1 MGYRH
6 RGAFDQPKPIL
17 KPAVVQSIIAA
28 ILLGSILLL
37 IGTNIHFL
45 STSNIQEEALPG
57 LEQPNNAVITRRRDA
72 TLVLYVYNAA
82 DTEHARNFAFF
93 LRYGISEDGVDYRI
107 IVTKGPGVKDFPR
120 LPTLPANAQ
129 YLRTEQCTGTWGA
142 IDAVMGLLPISD
154 YKYFVVVDSS
164 VRGPFLPP
172 YLASSASLNEDED
185 IDTPLHWTEAFTNK
199 LKDHVKLVGSTIS
212 CEGAPVNGN
221 AAAEW
226 RGNPAVSPHAWATDA
241 TGWALLTSQHGVF
254 RCHSNTWE
262 QRYHADVGAS
272 LAILKAGWTLDTL
285 LTRYQGVDWTQ
296 AAAWQCN
303 QRVRPD
309 YEHHYDGI
317 SVTPYETVFVPVS
330 ESTAAAKWSFTEAAD
345 RYERWMDRLLRPA
358 DARPGVHTN
367 QWITN
372 HWTAKSEKLVYM
384 NTRGPA
390 CFDFDYYVE
399 NNSDIKDIAQDELSM
414 WEHFVLVGQFHARKH
429 RFTCA
434 MPTGNSYR
442 VAYVLAR
449 GPRCFDY
456 KFYLAEH
463 KDLQRAGITSP
474 QQLFEHFAEFGQFE
488 KRRIRFT
495 CADTM
500 YGLRGGFDTDA
511 VQTGDGGWES
521 ALDLAAKD
529 AEDAA
534 ELLNRQGDA
543 DDAVQQAL
551 KGVLVSE
558 TAKDFATN

>member
-6 RGAFDQPKPIL
+6 RGAFDQQKPTL
-17 KPAVVQSIIAA
+17 KPAVVQSMIAA
-28 ILLGSILLL
+28 ILIGGILLL
-37 IGTNIHFL
+37 VSTNVHFL

-57 LEQPNNAVITRRRDA
+57 LGEPGTAMINRRRDA
-72 TLVLYVYNAA
+72 TLVIYVYNAA
-82 DTEHARNFAFF
+82 DTEHTRNFAFF
-93 LRYGISEDGVDYRI
+93 LRYGISEDGVAYRI

-142 IDAVMGLLPISD
+142 IDAVMGLLSVPD
-154 YKYFVVVDSS
+154 YQYFVVVDSS

-172 YLASSASLNEDED
+172 YLASSSSLNEDED
-185 IDTPLHWTEAFTNK
+185 VNTPLHWTEAFTNK
-199 LKDHVKLVGSTIS
+199 IKDHVKLVGSTIS

-226 RGNPAVSPHAWATDA
+226 RGNPAVSAHAWATDA

-254 RCHSNTWE
+254 RCHSNPWE

-285 LTRYQGVDWTQ
+285 LTRYQGVDWT
-296 AAAWQCN
+296 AASAWQCN

-330 ESTAAAKWSFTEAAD
+330 ESTAASKWSFTEAAD

-390 CFDFDYYVE
+390 CFDFSYYLEVGVVFFYFYFLKWRLKLGFLALYSWSRV
-399 NNSDIKDIAQDELSM
+399 NSSVDEGPSHSLLLS
-414 WEHFVLVGQFHARKH
+414 LSLQL
-429 RFTCA
+429 
-434 MPTGNSYR
+434 PTHT
-442 VAYVLAR
+442 L
-449 GPRCFDY
+449 
-456 KFYLAEH
+456 L
-463 KDLQRAGITSP
+463 P
-474 QQLFEHFAEFGQFE
+474 QG
-488 KRRIRFT
+488 T
-495 CADTM
+495 
-500 YGLRGGFDTDA
+500 
-511 VQTGDGGWES
+511 
-521 ALDLAAKD
+521 
-529 AEDAA
+529 
-534 ELLNRQGDA
+534 
-543 DDAVQQAL
+543 
-551 KGVLVSE
+551 
-558 TAKDFATN
+558 